1 MDRRQRAT
9 TASSQV
15 RCRVLRDSR
24 ASGRRICSHIT
35 YTRRTQGQGSTQ
47 GQRRRRRHRTD
58 SSRARAQRRCLLDQ
72 TRPDLSPARA
82 FFLPPRRRRIETSPF
97 PAVSPPRVDQHL
109 GANTK
114 LPQLARQK
122 KEKQCRRL
130 QHASRQA
137 LARGNGE
144 PVLPKKTRGWQVER
158 PAWGGRELLIRLRP
172 QRPTTMACWP
182 AARQTKLSP
191 PAQHPVRVLSL
202 HAALFAR
209 RDGQSDGQWGPS
221 VTRGKHPVAWV
232 LPRADDAPHQSRDR
246 TKHQLPSISYTER
259 MCRPPTC
266 ASSLFPLP
274 HPRGTCVGRQQ
285 RHTSPQPAPSGGQ

>member
-58 SSRARAQRRCLLDQ
+58 SSRARAQRRCLRDQ

-82 FFLPPRRRRIETSPF
+82 FSLFPPAAGALRQAHFPLSLPPASTSTG
-97 PAVSPPRVDQHL
+97 

-144 PVLPKKTRGWQVER
+144 PVLPKKTRGWQGGR

-182 AARQTKLSP
+182 AARQTKPSP
-191 PAQHPVRVLSL
+191 LRNIRYESRVCMLPCSPGETGRVM
-202 HAALFAR
+202 AN
-209 RDGQSDGQWGPS
+209 GGP
-221 VTRGKHPVAWV
+221 KHPVAWV

-246 TKHQLPSISYTER
+246 TKHQLPSISYTKR
-259 MCRPPTC
+259 MCRPPAC